1 LRYTAALRDGTWL
14 NPRLSENSNSGI
26 YVTEGPARG
35 QPILVGGEPITAFVG
50 PAPRGPVD
58 HAVYISA
65 AKDFQHIFGLP
76 ECHCRMEFAVRQF
89 FANGGSNAVIV
100 RVTGTTERNR
110 IQLPG
115 KSGELVLEAR
125 NPGPLEYLRASV
137 DYDGLQSGDE
147 STADQTTSDGQ
158 QSFNLIVQR
167 LRGAGSAWIDAQECY
182 RNVSVNQGHR
192 DYIGYVLAQSEL
204 VQLVGKPPSARP
216 SPTIK
221 PTTMRQAGYVDAVT
235 PSGISLPP
243 GDYDLIGSAT
253 AGTGLNALAHTPDIG
268 QICLIS
274 GAEGAAL
281 GPVAMLAADQFCRD
295 HQALLIIDP
304 PARWKSVDDVVQDQ
318 ERSGFSSPNAVTWYP
333 PVRTRTNQGEGI
345 TTSIVG
351 AVAAALNADSKM
363 TGVHQLHAEGPVMQ
377 RGGVRLTAR
386 LNDHDLHRLARAGIN
401 GLIQRS
407 ALHLQLIGNST
418 QARYGSIASEWS
430 ELDLRRQVLFILRRI
445 RQGTRWTF
453 FHSST
458 AEVWDEVE
466 KQVGEFL
473 TELHARSILAGE
485 HAARSFFVRCDSDTN
500 AGLEGHAGEIAFVV
514 GFALRNSGEMLA
526 FRLHRAGGQ
535 FRISELGWQS
545 GFARAS

>member
-1 LRYTAALRDGTWL
+1 MV

-35 QPILVGGEPITAFVG
+35 QSIPVGGESITAFVG

-89 FANGGSNAVIV
+89 FANGGSNAAIV
-100 RVTGTTERNR
+100 RVIGTTERNR

-137 DYDGLQSGDE
+137 DYDGLEPGDLECEVSQSGDN
-147 STADQTTSDGQ
+147 TAAEHATDVGQ

-192 DYIGYVLAQSEL
+192 DYIGYVLSQSEL
-204 VQLVGKPPSARP
+204 VQLVGKPPSGRP

-221 PTTMRQAGYVDAVT
+221 PTTVRQAGYVDAVT
-235 PSGISLPP
+235 PSGTSLPP

-281 GPVAMLAADQFCRD
+281 GPVAMLAADKFCRD

-304 PARWKSVDDVVQDQ
+304 PARWRSVDDVVEDQ

-351 AVAAALNADSKM
+351 AVAAVLNADSKM
-363 TGVHQLHAEGPVMQ
+363 AGVHQLHAEGPVMQ

-407 ALHLQLIGNST
+407 ALHLQLLGNAT
-418 QARYGSIASEWS
+418 QARYGSIASEWT

-445 RQGTRWTF
+445 RHGTRWTL
-453 FHSST
+453 FHSPT
-458 AEVWDEVE
+458 VDVWDEVE
-466 KQVGEFL
+466 KQVSEFL

-485 HAARSFFVRCDSDTN
+485 HAARSFFVKCDSDTN

-535 FRISELGWQS
+535 CRISELGWQS

>member
-1 LRYTAALRDGTWL
+1 M

-35 QPILVGGEPITAFVG
+35 QSIPVGGESITAFVG

-65 AKDFQHIFGLP
+65 AKDFQRIFGLP

-115 KSGELVLEAR
+115 SSGELVLEAR

-137 DYDGLQSGDE
+137 DYDGLEPGDLECEVSQSGDDSAAE
-147 STADQTTSDGQ
+147 QTTGVGQ

-182 RNVSVNQGHR
+182 RNVSVDKGHR
-192 DYIGYVLAQSEL
+192 DYIGYVLVQSEL
-204 VQLVGKPPSARP
+204 VQLVGESPPNRP

-235 PSGISLPP
+235 PSGTSLPP

-253 AGTGLNALAHTPDIG
+253 EGTGLNALAHTPDIG
-268 QICLIS
+268 QICIIS

-281 GPVAMLAADQFCRD
+281 GPVAMLTADKFCRD

-318 ERSGFSSPNAVTWYP
+318 DRSGFSSPNAVTWYP

-351 AVAAALNADSKM
+351 AVAAVLNADSNM
-363 TGVHQLHAEGPVMQ
+363 AGVHQLHAEGPVML
-377 RGGVRLTAR
+377 RGGVRLTAQ

-401 GLIQRS
+401 GLVQRS
-407 ALHLQLIGNST
+407 ALHLQLLGNAT
-418 QARYGSIASEWS
+418 QARYGSIASEWT
-430 ELDLRRQVLFILRRI
+430 ELDLRQQVLFILRRI
-445 RQGTRWTF
+445 RHGTRWTF

-458 AEVWDEVE
+458 VEVWDEVE

-485 HAARSFFVRCDSDTN
+485 HAARSFFVKCDSDTN
-500 AGLEGHAGEIAFVV
+500 AGLEGCAGEVAFVV

-526 FRLHRAGGQ
+526 FRLHRGGGQ
-535 FRISELGWQS
+535 CRISELGWQS